1 MTHTFAS
8 PTSLSAWLFAIASL
22 TCDPSRALSA
32 EDLVEP
38 VEQRL
43 DLQIDR
49 LGASSYR
56 MRERTSRAFVAAG
69 DAAIE
74 PLRLGLDNDDAE
86 IRLQCQRLLIEIRE
100 RRTAWELQHLLTQY
114 DPERSYRL
122 AGWQPFV
129 EACGDD
135 ASARGLFKRLL
146 DRDAAFMAWLQRVY
160 DDPGYDIE
168 NQLEDQ
174 QRYLS
179 PDTQRLNSGDLV
191 SWSMLLLAGTN
202 AKICQVPVL
211 GSHIRCGLQCSPAIH
226 SLTRGNNRVATMR
239 LVRSWLQRQAST
251 AATRS
256 TLRIAMLYQCDQI
269 AEQLASATLSSD
281 HASPASVQTALFF
294 LVAHDPQT
302 ARPRLVDALQDHRVC
317 QVWQIA
323 SRRRR
328 AIQTQVRDTAL
339 ALLLHLQGI
348 DPRTVGFRDLQADPV
363 TIYSEQTLG
372 FETEQARAEAHD
384 AGQRLIAEFDPN
396 AIAHSSSE

>member
-8 PTSLSAWLFAIASL
+8 PTSLSAWLFVIASL

-69 DAAIE
+69 DTAIE
-74 PLRLGLDNDDAE
+74 PLRLGLDSDDAE

-100 RRTAWELQHLLTQY
+100 RRTARELQHLLFEY
-114 DPERSYRL
+114 DPHHDYQL
-122 AGWQPFV
+122 PGWQPFAA
-129 EACGDD
+129 ACGDD
-135 ASARGLFKRLL
+135 ASARGLFNRLL
-146 DRDAAFMAWLQRVY
+146 QRDGSFMAWLQRVY
-160 DDPGYDIE
+160 DDPSYDIE

-179 PDTQRLNSGDLV
+179 PDAQRLNSGDLLT
-191 SWSMLLLAGTN
+191 WSMLLLAGTN

-211 GSHIRCGLQCSPAIH
+211 GSHIRCGLQCGPTIH
-226 SLTRGNNRVATMR
+226 SLKHGNNSTATMR

-256 TLRIAMLYQCDQI
+256 TLRIAMLYDCDQI
-269 AEQLASATLSSD
+269 AERLANKTLD
-281 HASPASVQTALFF
+281 ENHASPASVQTALFF
-294 LVAHDPQT
+294 LVAHHPQ
-302 ARPRLVDALQDHRVC
+302 AAGSRLTDALQDQRVC

-339 ALLLHLQGI
+339 ALLLHLRGV
-348 DPRTVGFRDLQADPV
+348 DPRTVGFRDLQADPI
-363 TIYSEQTLG
+363 TIYGEQTLG
-372 FETEQARAEAHD
+372 FENEQERDAAHD
-384 AGQRLIAEFDPN
+384 LGQRLLAGR
-396 AIAHSSSE
+396 